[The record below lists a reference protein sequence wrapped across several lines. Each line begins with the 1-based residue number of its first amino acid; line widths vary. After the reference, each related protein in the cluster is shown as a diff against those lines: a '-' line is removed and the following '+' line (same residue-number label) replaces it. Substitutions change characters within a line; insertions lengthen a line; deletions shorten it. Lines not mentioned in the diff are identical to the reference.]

1 MVKGKVGSVLLFYL
15 FSFIPLS
22 VQAQRVSFTIQ
33 DGLYNQQLK
42 TAMESSISSLLTE
55 INAACREN
63 RALRLTGFSM
73 ADKAR
78 KQLESL
84 WNNYAHFSCDFD
96 ANVSKCLSTVNG
108 YEVREIYVT
117 LHPLDESQFKD
128 ELSREFSIDFTK
140 DRTIT
145 AARLTMENN
154 SYQAVLK
161 NGGNVTDVRRRMEIL
176 SFVED
181 FRSYYDEKDINAL
194 EQIYSDDALIVT
206 GKVVMK
212 KDMGDRQARLRP
224 EIVYNKQNKT
234 EYMQHLRRIFANN
247 KYIKVKF
254 DDISVLAH
262 PAKGN
267 FYGVTLHQN
276 WKSSTY
282 SDDGYVFLLWEFP
295 DENDPRGS
303 HPLVHVR
310 TWQPEKFGNQTLS
323 VDEVFTTNDFFIP

>member
-1 MVKGKVGSVLLFYL
+1 MKRILLLISLLSLMVCG
-15 FSFIPLS
+15 
-22 VQAQRVSFTIQ
+22 VQAQQVKFTIQ
-33 DGLYNQQLK
+33 DGLSNQSLK
-42 TAMESSISSLLTE
+42 SSMESSISSLLTE

-63 RALRLTGFSM
+63 RPLRLGSFSM

-78 KQLESL
+78 KQLNYL
-84 WNNYAHFSCDFD
+84 WDNFAHFSCDFD
-96 ANVSKCLSTVNG
+96 TNVTKCLETVNG

-117 LHPLDESQFKD
+117 LHPADASQFSG
-128 ELSREFSIDFTK
+128 ERSREFTLGFAQ

-145 AARLTMENN
+145 SARLAMENN
-154 SYQAVLK
+154 SYQEVLSR
-161 NGGNVTDVRRRMEIL
+161 GGDVADVRRRMEIL

-194 EQIYSDDALIVT
+194 EQIYSDDALIIT

-224 EIVYNKQNKT
+224 EIKYNKQTKA
-234 EYMQHLRRIFANN
+234 EYIQHLRRIFANN

-254 DDISVLAH
+254 DDISVMAH
-262 PAKGN
+262 PAKDN
-267 FYGVTLHQN
+267 FYGVTLRQN
-276 WKSSTY
+276 WKSSSY
-282 SDDGYVFLLWEFP
+282 EDDGYVFLLWEFP

-310 TWQPEKFGNQTLS
+310 TWQPEKYGNQTLTS
-323 VDEVFTTNDFFIP
+323 DEVFTSNDFFIP

>member
-15 FSFIPLS
+15 FTFLPLS

-42 TAMESSISSLLTE
+42 SSMESSISSLLTE
-55 INAACREN
+55 INAACSEN
-63 RALRLTGFSM
+63 RALRLSGFSM

-84 WNNYAHFSCDFD
+84 WNNYAHFSCDFES
-96 ANVSKCLSTVNG
+96 NVSKCLSTVNG

-117 LHPLDESQFKD
+117 LHPIDESQFKG
-128 ELSREFSIDFTK
+128 ERSREFAIGFAK

-145 AARLTMENN
+145 SARLAMENN
-154 SYQAVLK
+154 SYQAVLNK
-161 NGGNVTDVRRRMEIL
+161 GGDVTDVRRRMEIL

-194 EQIYSDDALIVT
+194 EQIYSDDALIIT

-224 EIVYNKQNKT
+224 EIKYNKQTKT
-234 EYMQHLRRIFANN
+234 EYIQHLRRIFANN
-247 KYIKVKF
+247 RYIKVKF
-254 DDISVLAH
+254 DDISVMAH
-262 PAKGN
+262 PAKNN
-267 FYGVTLHQN
+267 FYGVTLRQN
-276 WKSSTY
+276 WKSSSY
-282 SDDGYVFLLWEFP
+282 EDDGYVFLLWEFP

-310 TWQPEKFGNQTLS
+310 TWQPEKYGNQVTTA
-323 VDEVFTTNDFFIP
+323 DEVFTSNDFFIP

>member
-1 MVKGKVGSVLLFYL
+1 MRRIISLFAMLGLMVCG
-15 FSFIPLS
+15 

-42 TAMESSISSLLTE
+42 SAMESSISSLLTE

-63 RALRLTGFSM
+63 RALRLGSFSM

-117 LHPLDESQFKD
+117 LHPIDESQFKD
-128 ELSREFSIDFTK
+128 ERSREFSIDFSK

-194 EQIYSDDALIVT
+194 EQVYSDDALIVT

-247 KYIKVKF
+247 RYIKVKF
-254 DDISVLAH
+254 DDISVMAH
-262 PAKGN
+262 PAKDN

>member
-1 MVKGKVGSVLLFYL
+1 MKRIIFL
-15 FSFIPLS
+15 FSMLALMVCG
-22 VQAQRVSFTIQ
+22 VQAQQVKFTIQ
-33 DGLYNQQLK
+33 DGLYNQSLK
-42 TAMESSISSLLTE
+42 SSMESSISSLLTE

-63 RALRLTGFSM
+63 RPLRLSNFSM

-78 KQLESL
+78 KQLTYL
-84 WNNYAHFSCDFD
+84 WDNFAHFSCDFD
-96 ANVSKCLSTVNG
+96 TNVSKCLSTVNG

-117 LHPLDESQFKD
+117 LHPVDASQFSG
-128 ELSREFSIDFTK
+128 ERNREFTVGFAK

-145 AARLTMENN
+145 SARLAMENN
-154 SYQAVLK
+154 SYTEVL
-161 NGGNVTDVRRRMEIL
+161 NHGGDVADTRRRMEIL

-194 EQIYSDDALIVT
+194 EQIYSDDALIIT
-206 GKVVMK
+206 GKVVMR

-224 EIVYNKQNKT
+224 EIKYNKQTKT
-234 EYMQHLRRIFANN
+234 EYIQHLRRIFANN

-262 PAKGN
+262 PAKDN
-267 FYGVTLHQN
+267 FYGVTLRQN
-276 WKSSTY
+276 WKSSNY
-282 SDDGYVFLLWEFP
+282 EDDGYVFLLWEFP

-310 TWQPEKFGNQTLS
+310 TWQPEKFGSQTLS
-323 VDEVFTTNDFFIP
+323 SDDVFTYDDFFIP